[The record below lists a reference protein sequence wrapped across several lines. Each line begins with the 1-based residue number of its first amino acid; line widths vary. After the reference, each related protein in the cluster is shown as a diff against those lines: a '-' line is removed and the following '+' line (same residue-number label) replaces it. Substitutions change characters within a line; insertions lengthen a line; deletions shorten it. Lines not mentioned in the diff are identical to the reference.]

1 MRKLI
6 VLGIVGLVAQLIDGA
21 LGMAYGVTSSSLML
35 AAGLSPA
42 AASASVHLS
51 EIGTTL
57 ASGTAHWR
65 FGNVDW
71 RMVVRL
77 GLPGAVGAFAGATFL
92 SSLSTES
99 AEPWMAGI
107 LLALGLYVL
116 LRFTFGT
123 LIDRSDRPPLRARF
137 LGTLGLVAGFIDA
150 TGGGGWGPVATPTL
164 LVSGRV
170 EPRKVIGSVD
180 TSEFLVAVS
189 ASLGFLIGIGNEGV
203 RLDYVVAL
211 LIGGL
216 VAAPVAAYLVK
227 VIAPQLLGSL
237 VGGFIVLTNAR
248 TILNTF
254 EVTGGAAA
262 TSYWGIVALWV
273 AAVAWSV
280 RRYRATKELAGARR
294 AVGAVGDEQVLAGA

>member
-6 VLGIVGLVAQLIDGA
+6 VLGIVGLIAQLIDGA

-35 AAGLSPA
+35 AAGLAPA
-42 AASASVHLS
+42 AASASVHLA

-57 ASGTAHWR
+57 ASGAAHWR
-65 FGNVDW
+65 FGNIDW
-71 RMVVRL
+71 RIVWRL
-77 GLPGAVGAFAGATFL
+77 GFPGAVGAFLGATFL
-92 SSLSTES
+92 SGLSTD
-99 AEPWMAGI
+99 AATPWMAGI
-107 LLALGLYVL
+107 LIALGLYVL

-123 LIDRSDRPPLRARF
+123 LTDRTGHPPLRARF
-137 LGTLGLVAGFIDA
+137 LSSLGLFAGFIDA

-180 TSEFLVAVS
+180 TSEFLVALS

-203 RLDYVVAL
+203 RLDYVLAL
-211 LIGGL
+211 LAGGL
-216 VAAPVAAYLVK
+216 IAAPIAAHLVR
-227 VIAPQLLGSL
+227 ILPAQLLGSL

-248 TILNTF
+248 TILRTF

-262 TSYWGIVALWV
+262 GTYVTIVVLWA
-273 AAVAWSV
+273 AAVAWSLRSH
-280 RRYRATKELAGARR
+280 RRTRDAADEPGAS
-294 AVGAVGDEQVLAGA
+294 ADAETTVPVTAS